1 MNVFCFFH
9 YEKNH
14 LTHDIEILFS
24 ETFLWNDSSQN
35 ESHASKNIQLRTIA
49 LYLTLRIER
58 VLFRLQKESYLMHN
72 IEI

>member
-1 MNVFCFFH
+1 MYFVFFIT
-9 YEKNH
+9 KRID

-24 ETFLWNDSSQN
+24 ETFLWNNSSQN
-35 ESHASKNIQLRTIA
+35 ESHASENMQLRTIA

-58 VLFRLQKESYLMHN
+58 VLFRLQKELYLMHN